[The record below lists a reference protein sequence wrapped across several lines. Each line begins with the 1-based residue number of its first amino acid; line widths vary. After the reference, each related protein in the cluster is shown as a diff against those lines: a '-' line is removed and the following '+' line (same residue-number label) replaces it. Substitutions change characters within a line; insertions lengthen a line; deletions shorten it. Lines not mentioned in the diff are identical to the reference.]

1 MIFNKLAARE
11 INGVT
16 PVLCEITYEDE
27 TLYLTD
33 NGQSIEWNG
42 HEYIPCVMKIRL
54 PEVGQ
59 DSDGTSTLEISAVN
73 RGIMQL
79 IRQAD
84 SAPQFT
90 IRAMLIENP
99 LSYEPIISEL
109 EGQFYELKDITG
121 VADSLSCK
129 LAPGLFIGL
138 DFPRWVGNNVNLR
151 SLG

>member
-54 PEVGQ
+54 PEAGQ
-59 DSDGTSTLEISAVN
+59 DGDGSATLEISAVN

-79 IRQAD
+79 IRQTD
-84 SAPQFT
+84 STPQFT

-99 LSYEPIISEL
+99 LSDEPIISEL
-109 EGQFYELKDITG
+109 DGYVFDLKDVTG
-121 VADSLSCK
+121 VADTVSCK
-129 LAPGLFIGL
+129 LAPGLFVGL